1 MLITVPTLPVGRR
14 FQSVLFYRDGMP
26 DSLYRLVPDR
36 PSVDQPVLVM
46 APEGWI
52 DAGLGGGGAMA
63 TLVSSVTTEL
73 VATFD
78 SDALLDHRARRP
90 VARITDGVYEDVLWP
105 EIELRAGKDNAGNDI
120 LLLVGPEPDHSWRA
134 FARALGEVSQT
145 LGVRL
150 AVGMGAFPA
159 PVPHTRSGSVVAT
172 ATSPELAGSVGV
184 VKGTLDVPAGI
195 VVAVQRRFAEIDIP
209 ALALWARVPHYAA
222 AMPYPEASLLLLE
235 QLAAVG
241 GLSLDLDPLRE
252 AAEAARTRLDE
263 LTANSMEHRALVN
276 QLEAQVDAE
285 GSGEDEGSGSW
296 SNLPSAEELGA
307 EVERFLRDQGE

>member
-1 MLITVPTLPVGRR
+1 M
-14 FQSVLFYRDGMP
+14 LFYRDGMP
-26 DSLYRLVPDR
+26 EPLYRLVPDH
-36 PSVDQPVLVM
+36 PAVDRPVLVM

-63 TLVSSVTTEL
+63 ALVQALTTEL

-90 VARITDGVYEDVLWP
+90 VARIADGVYEDVLWP
-105 EIELRAGKDNAGNDI
+105 EIELRAGKDLGGNDVLI
-120 LLLVGPEPDHSWRA
+120 LVGPEPDHSWRG
-134 FARALGEVSQT
+134 FAAAVGELAHT

-150 AVGMGAFPA
+150 LVGMGAFPA
-159 PVPHTRSGSVVAT
+159 PVPHTRPGSVVAT
-172 ATSPELAGSVGV
+172 ATSAELAGRVGT
-184 VKGTLDVPAGI
+184 VKGNLDVPAGI
-195 VVAVQRRFAEIDIP
+195 VVAVQQRFAEIGVP

-235 QLAAVG
+235 QLTAVAEI
-241 GLSLDLDPLRE
+241 SIDLDPLRE
-252 AAEAARTRLDE
+252 AAEAARARLDE
-263 LTANSMEHRALVN
+263 LTANSMEHRALVT

-285 GSGEDEGSGSW
+285 GSGDDEGPGGW
-296 SNLPSAEELGA
+296 SNLPSPDELGA